1 LTALF
6 HTDNKAVK
14 IAPMKPFAFALLL
27 TILCGCSSSTSSGSV
42 AWRVREMALAPT
54 SNVTLYGPGEK
65 VLLIMNKQTVQRLLL
80 AHFRI
85 TRSAGVQAELFIVE
99 GEEPNAFAGMI
110 EGRRMIAINIAM
122 IRLIGDNTDEFAAL
136 LGHEAAHWA
145 KGHLDS
151 SQARAST
158 IQGIGTLIGVGLG
171 MAGVPAAGIIT
182 GLGAD
187 LIQSSYSRDDEREAD
202 ALGIEYML
210 AAGFDPQ
217 GALRLQEKMLQL
229 PGARKVPFLSS
240 HPSGEERVEN
250 LQKLISA
257 KQAKKED
264 KSTGVVE

>member
-1 LTALF
+1 LTAWV
-6 HTDNKAVK
+6 HTYNKTAK
-14 IAPMKPFAFALLL
+14 IPPMKPFAFALLL
-27 TILCGCSSSTSSGSV
+27 AILSGCSTSASSGNV

-54 SNVTLYGPGEK
+54 STVTLYGPGEK
-65 VLLIMNKQTVQRLLL
+65 VLLVMNKQTVQRLLL

-85 TRSAGVQAELFIVE
+85 TRSAGIQAELFIVE
-99 GEEPNAFAGMI
+99 GEEPNAFAGVI

-122 IRLIGDNTDEFAAL
+122 VKLIGENTDEFAAL

-145 KGHLDS
+145 KGHVDS
-151 SQARAST
+151 SQARSST

-171 MAGVPAAGIIT
+171 IAGVPAAGIIT

-187 LIQSSYSRDDEREAD
+187 LIQASYGRDDEREAD
-202 ALGIEYML
+202 ALGIEYMW

-217 GALRLQEKMLQL
+217 GALRLQEKMLKL

-250 LQKLISA
+250 LQKLIKA
-257 KQAKKED
+257 KQG
-264 KSTGVVE
+264 KSE

>member
-6 HTDNKAVK
+6 HIGNKTVK
-14 IAPMKPFAFALLL
+14 IGSMKPFAFALLL
-27 TILCGCSSSTSSGSV
+27 VILAGCSTSTSSGSV

-54 SNVTLYGPGEK
+54 STVALYGPGEK
-65 VLLIMNKQTVQRLLL
+65 VLLVMNKQTVQRLLL

-85 TRSAGVQAELFIVE
+85 TRSAGIQAELFIVE

-122 IRLIGDNTDEFAAL
+122 VRLIGDNIDEFAAL

-145 KGHLDS
+145 KGHVDS
-151 SQARAST
+151 SQARSST

-187 LIQSSYSRDDEREAD
+187 LIQASYGRDDEREAD
-202 ALGIEYML
+202 ALGIDYML
-210 AAGFDPQ
+210 AARFNPQ
-217 GALRLQEKMLQL
+217 GALWLQEKMLKL

-250 LQKLISA
+250 LKKLIDA
-257 KQAKKED
+257 KQAKGENR
-264 KSTGVVE
+264 STGIVE

>member
-27 TILCGCSSSTSSGSV
+27 TILSGCATSTSSGSV

-65 VLLIMNKQTVQRLLL
+65 VLLVMNKQTVQRLLL

-85 TRSAGVQAELFIVE
+85 TRSAGIQAELFIVE
-99 GEEPNAFAGMI
+99 GEEPNAFVGVL

-122 IRLIGDNTDEFAAL
+122 VRLIGDNVDEFAAL

-145 KGHLDS
+145 KGHVDS

-158 IQGIGTLIGVGLG
+158 IQGIGTLVGVGLG

-187 LIQSSYSRDDEREAD
+187 LIQASYSRDNEREAD
-202 ALGIEYML
+202 ALGIDYML

-217 GALRLQEKMLQL
+217 GALRLQEKMLKL

-250 LQKLISA
+250 LKKLIDA
-257 KQAKKED
+257 KQAKGEKR
-264 KSTGVVE
+264 STGIVE